1 VFWRTFTW
9 ELALLKYLLLLFLM
23 ASDFSAAA
31 LQIEEMRGYFS
42 SLGKIKAVK

>member
-1 VFWRTFTW
+1 VLWRTYG
-9 ELALLKYLLLLFLM
+9 LNPALLNYLMLWFLM
-23 ASDFSAAA
+23 SSGFSAAA

>member
-1 VFWRTFTW
+1 M
-9 ELALLKYLLLLFLM
+9 ALRKYLLLWFLM
-23 ASDFSAAA
+23 SSDFSAAA